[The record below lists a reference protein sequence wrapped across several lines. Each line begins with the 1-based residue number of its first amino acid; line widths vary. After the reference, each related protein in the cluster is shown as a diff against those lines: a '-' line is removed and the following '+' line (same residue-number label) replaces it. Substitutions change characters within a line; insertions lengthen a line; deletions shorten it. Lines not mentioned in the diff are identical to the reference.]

1 MVFIVTVQL
10 RDCSVVT
17 GGVVLLF
24 DGTPLRLYVHLG
36 KHRYRGYVIFFFFF
50 DEHEHTQTLACI
62 HVRYLYELS
71 LSIRRNCSYSNRI
84 L

>member
-36 KHRYRGYVIFFFFF
+36 KHRYRGYVIFFSSS
-50 DEHEHTQTLACI
+50 TNMNT
-62 HVRYLYELS
+62 RRLS
-71 LSIRRNCSYSNRI
+71 HAYTYAICMNKSINPYFRTN
-84 L
+84 